1 MDQAPQIETYVI
13 VSFLI
18 FLAFAGILFYLLVS
32 LLTKQALLKKAR
44 TQLQDYSVNLE
55 RMVEERTDELHASEE
70 MYRDL
75 FESSQE
81 GILVVGQATGKILKT
96 NAEACTL
103 FGFGQERLLQMHFRD
118 LIDTE
123 IWANEPAGWK
133 EHLIRRPDGSSR
145 YIDCIL
151 GDITYENIDCRQV
164 ICRDVTVKRELEV
177 QLLQSMK
184 MSALGQLAAGV
195 AHELNTPLNTI
206 YSSTYFIKEQALDQI
221 PKVQKHFELIETEIA
236 RCRKIVKD
244 LLNFS
249 RSPSPTI
256 ELKKTD
262 IRELVENCL
271 GLLEKEIRV
280 CGIQLIKDIQKLP
293 LILVDPARITQVF
306 SNLILN
312 GVQAMPSGGKLTI
325 RGWADEGSNLAS
337 GITSGI
343 IHICIEDTGIGIP
356 ADKLTTIFTPFYTT
370 KRSKGGIGLGLAV
383 SYEIIKL
390 FNGQIKV
397 ESETEVGTKF
407 TVSLPLMR

>member
-1 MDQAPQIETYVI
+1 MGQAPQIQTYII

-18 FLAFAGILFYLLVS
+18 FLAFAGILCYLLVS

-44 TQLQDYSVNLE
+44 TQLQEYSENLE
-55 RMVEERTDELHASEE
+55 RMVEERTAELKASEE

-81 GILVVGQATGKILKT
+81 GILVVGQGTGKILKT
-96 NAEACTL
+96 NAEACAL
-103 FGFGQERLLQMHFRD
+103 FGHDPEKLLQMHFRD

-123 IWANEPAGWK
+123 ISAGGPAGWK
-133 EHLIRRPDGSSR
+133 EILIRRPDGSGR

-151 GDITYENIDCRQV
+151 GHITYQSLDCCQV
-164 ICRDVTVKRELEV
+164 ICRDITEKREVEV

-206 YSSTYFIKEQALDQI
+206 YSSSYFIKEQTQNQI

-244 LLNFS
+244 LLSFS
-249 RSPSPTI
+249 RSPAPTI

-262 IRELVENCL
+262 LNE
-271 GLLEKEIRV
+271 LLEVCLALMGKEIRV
-280 CGIQLIKDIQKLP
+280 CGIQLIKDLQKLP
-293 LILVDPARITQVF
+293 LVMIDPSRLTQVF

-312 GVQAMPSGGKLTI
+312 AVQAMPSGGKLTI
-325 RGWADEGSNLAS
+325 RTWADANSDLAQ
-337 GITSGI
+337 TVTTRV
-343 IHICIEDTGIGIP
+343 IHVCIEDTGVGIP
-356 ADKLTTIFTPFYTT
+356 VERLPTIFTPFYTT
-370 KRSKGGIGLGLAV
+370 KRSSGGVGLGLAV
-383 SYEIIKL
+383 SYEIVKL

-397 ESETEVGTKF
+397 ESETGRGAKF
-407 TVSLPLMR
+407 TVSLPLLR